1 MTTYPD
7 GTLLRISPSSIGSS
21 VAVSLGN
28 SIAVNPGL
36 SKPVTSAEEW
46 LAICMGMKGA
56 TPSVD
61 AFLAISIADGNT
73 DRPIPHIT
81 YPSVEAWL
89 ATIPGADI
97 SQLDIQ
103 VKVKEKVRAK
113 TRTAWKVPPARSNF
127 RWARHVYT
135 MIHESGCKT
144 DEVREAYHQ
153 FMDRLMENETYIRT
167 SAPFSHD
174 KYERGIVLSDDI
186 HASRHGIRDY
196 VHMGPH
202 VTSDRGAN
210 ILRSIYDAYYPLYL
224 LIKDTVVPY
233 MKQMTQKRRDDY
245 NTALYMRALSK
256 AVEAHQKLVTNYQQ
270 QELYL
275 RRHMEKLREKLDA
288 IKAPKDEVKEDSS

>member
-46 LAICMGMKGA
+46 LAYTLHDTLHGNA
-56 TPSVD
+56 TD
-61 AFLAISIADGNT
+61 
-73 DRPIPHIT
+73 IT

-89 ATIPGADI
+89 ATLPGADI
-97 SQLDIQ
+97 TQLLIHLP
-103 VKVKEKVRAK
+103 KETKQAK
-113 TRTAWKVPPARSNF
+113 KKRTAWKVPPARSNF

-288 IKAPKDEVKEDSS
+288 IKAQEVKEDSS